1 MRSLPSALIGVL
13 VVVTSSSAQTNSV
26 IPGDRPFGNIRG
38 TQSIP
43 MGRHGMIATSQSL
56 ASVAGL
62 KVLQDGGNAIDAA
75 ITAAAVLSVVEP
87 SMNGIGGDYFALVY
101 DAKTKKVY
109 GLDSSG
115 RSSHRATPE
124 EFARR
129 GLKEIP
135 DAGPLSVDVPGVVEG
150 WSQMLSRF
158 GTVSLGKALQPAIG
172 YARDGFPVHEIV
184 AGDWEAASRKLARD
198 PAAAR
203 TFLPS
208 GQAPKPGDL
217 FQNPNLAKSLDLI
230 AREGRD
236 AFYKGA
242 IAQAIAADM
251 KSRDGLIDLDDLAG
265 HKAEW
270 VEPISINYR
279 GYDVLEMPPSTQGF
293 VALEML
299 NLMEGFDVKGMGH
312 NSAAYLHLIAETKK
326 LAFADRSAYLADRGS
341 MPKGALQ
348 TLLSKEYATKRRVE
362 IDPQKAAAN
371 YPAGVVTAL
380 GGGAS
385 DAASKPSIDFAGRDF
400 GDTIYMTVADSQG
413 NVVSMIQSLFE
424 SFGAGIVAG
433 DTGITLHNRG
443 SAFVLTPG
451 HPNQIGPGKRPLHT
465 LVPAMILKEGRP
477 WVSFG
482 VMGGDNQ
489 AQAHAQVV
497 ANLIDFGM
505 NVRDAG
511 DAARMRHMGAN
522 LALESGISPDARK
535 GLETRGHHL
544 TDARSFVGGYQAIMF
559 DRKTGVMMG
568 GSDLR
573 KDGLAIG
580 W

>member
-1 MRSLPSALIGVL
+1 
-13 VVVTSSSAQTNSV
+13 
-26 IPGDRPFGNIRG
+26 
-38 TQSIP
+38 
-43 MGRHGMIATSQSL
+43 MIATSQSL
-56 ASVAGL
+56 ASAAGL
-62 KVLQDGGNAIDAA
+62 KALQDGGNAIDAA
-75 ITAAAVLSVVEP
+75 ITAAAVLAVTEP
-87 SMNGIGGDYFALVY
+87 SMNGIGGDFFALVY

-124 EFARR
+124 EFERR
-129 GLKEIP
+129 GLKEVP
-135 DAGPLSVDVPGVVEG
+135 GGGPLSVDVPGVVEG

-158 GTVSLGKALQPAIG
+158 GTSPLSKVVQPAIG
-172 YARDGFPVHEIV
+172 YARDGFGVHEIV
-184 AGDWEAASRKLARD
+184 AGDWEAAARKLARD
-198 PAAAR
+198 PAAAK
-203 TFLPS
+203 TFLP
-208 GQAPKPGDL
+208 GGRAPRAGEI
-217 FQNPNLAKSLDLI
+217 FQNPNLARSLELI
-230 AREGRD
+230 AKEGRD

-251 KSRDGLIDLDDLAG
+251 KSRDGLIDLQDLAA

-270 VEPISINYR
+270 VEPISTNYR

-299 NLMEGFDVKGMGH
+299 NLMEGFDVKAMGH
-312 NSAAYLHLIAETKK
+312 NSADYLHLVAETKK
-326 LAFADRSAYLADRGS
+326 IAFADRAAYLADREA

-348 TLLSKEYATKRRVE
+348 MLISKDYAAKRRGE
-362 IDPQKAAAN
+362 INLQMAGSYGAGALSGGPSAA
-371 YPAGVVTAL
+371 PV
-380 GGGAS
+380 
-385 DAASKPSIDFAGRDF
+385 DFSGRDL
-400 GDTIYMTVADSQG
+400 GDTIYMTVADSEG
-413 NVVSMIQSLFE
+413 NVVSMIQSLFD

-443 SAFVLTPG
+443 SGFVLTPG
-451 HPNQIGPGKRPLHT
+451 HPNQIAPGKRPLHT

-489 AQAHAQVV
+489 GQAHAQVV
-497 ANLIDFGM
+497 MNLVDFSM

-511 DAARMRHMGAN
+511 DAARVRHMGAN
-522 LALESGISPDARK
+522 FAMESGIAPEVRK
-535 GLETRGHHL
+535 ALELRGHRI
-544 TDARSFVGGYQAIMF
+544 TDGRGAMGGYQAIMI
-559 DRKTGVMMG
+559 DPKTGLMTG